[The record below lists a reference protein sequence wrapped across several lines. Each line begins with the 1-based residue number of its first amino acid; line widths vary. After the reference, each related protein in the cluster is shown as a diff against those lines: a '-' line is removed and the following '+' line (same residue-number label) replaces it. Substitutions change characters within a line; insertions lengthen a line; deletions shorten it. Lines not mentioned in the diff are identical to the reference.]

1 MGLKLFAV
9 CPDFHSSDLLLRAQL
24 ICSRL
29 VVVVVF
35 NSFSRFHYFF
45 YNVARIFANLRLI
58 LCIALCFLTAH
69 NFTPNLRAHI
79 KKMAAFPSR
88 LRVITYHFFF
98 S

>member
-35 NSFSRFHYFF
+35 NSSYVELISNYLSVSLIF

-58 LCIALCFLTAH
+58 LCIALL
-69 NFTPNLRAHI
+69 I
-79 KKMAAFPSR
+79 
-88 LRVITYHFFF
+88 I
-98 S
+98 

>member
-24 ICSRL
+24 IRSRL

-35 NSFSRFHYFF
+35 NSSYVELFSNYLSASLFF

-58 LCIALCFLTAH
+58 LCIA
-69 NFTPNLRAHI
+69 
-79 KKMAAFPSR
+79 
-88 LRVITYHFFF
+88 
-98 S
+98 